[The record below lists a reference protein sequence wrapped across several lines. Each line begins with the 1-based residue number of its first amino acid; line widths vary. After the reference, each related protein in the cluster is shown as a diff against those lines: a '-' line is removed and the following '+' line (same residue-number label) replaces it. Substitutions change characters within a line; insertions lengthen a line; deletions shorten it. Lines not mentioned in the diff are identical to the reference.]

1 MKRPIVKSKLIA
13 LFTIIILILL
23 IILVYRSVKTQQR
36 IIASQKVSTSGAF
49 STTLDS
55 NASTESVRPTKTP
68 YGLPKGDFEKS
79 WDTYNFVYNSTGGII
94 TIRRQGAKYT
104 MEKVMYD
111 GSGKTY
117 DLTVISAGDEIKLTD
132 HPGNPAGDYLLIS
145 KEGYLSFYNKQG
157 LMYSVS
163 ELK

>member
-1 MKRPIVKSKLIA
+1 MKSKLIA

-23 IILVYRSVKTQQR
+23 IMLVYRSVKTQQLV
-36 IIASQKVSTSGAF
+36 IASQKISTSEA
-49 STTLDS
+49 SSITLDS
-55 NASTESVRPTKTP
+55 NASSKSTRSTKTP
-68 YGLPKGDFEKS
+68 FVVPKGNFEMS
-79 WDTYNFVYNSTGGII
+79 WDTYNYVYNSTGGIV

-104 MEKVMYD
+104 MKKIMYD
-111 GSGKTY
+111 GSGGGTY

-132 HPGNPAGDYLLIS
+132 HPGNSAGDYLLIS
-145 KEGYLSFYNKQG
+145 KEGYLSFYNKRG

>member
-1 MKRPIVKSKLIA
+1 MKSKLIA
-13 LFTIIILILL
+13 LFTLIILILL
-23 IILVYRSVKTQQR
+23 IMLVYRSVKTQQLV
-36 IIASQKVSTSGAF
+36 IASQKISTSEA
-49 STTLDS
+49 SSITLDS
-55 NASTESVRPTKTP
+55 NASSKSTQPTKTP
-68 YGLPKGDFEKS
+68 LVVPKGDFEMS

-94 TIRRQGAKYT
+94 TIRRQGTKYT

-111 GSGKTY
+111 GSGGGTY

-132 HPGNPAGDYLLIS
+132 HPGNSAGDYLLIS
-145 KEGYLSFYNKQG
+145 KEGYLSFYNKRG